1 MRKPVVMGNWKLNGT
16 KKSVTELVQAFVAP
30 ANQAATLVDVAV
42 CAPAV
47 FIGTVEF
54 NAAGSRLQW
63 GSEDCDVHT
72 QGAFTGEN
80 SPVMLKEFGCTYAI
94 VGHSERR
101 QYHNESN
108 ECVAAKFKAAQDNG
122 LTPVLCIG
130 ETEAEYDAG
139 KTIEVCKAEIQ
150 AVIDLCG
157 IEAFNNAIIA
167 YEPIWAIGTGKTASP
182 EIAQNVHHQ
191 IREFLKEAN
200 AEVAQGV
207 RILYGG
213 SCNAKNA
220 AGLFCQEDIDGGLIG
235 GASLKAPDFTAI
247 IEAAVANAK

>member
-122 LTPVLCIG
+122 LTPVSVSYTHL
-130 ETEAEYDAG
+130 TLP
-139 KTIEVCKAEIQ
+139 TIRLV
-150 AVIDLCG
+150 
-157 IEAFNNAIIA
+157 
-167 YEPIWAIGTGKTASP
+167 
-182 EIAQNVHHQ
+182 
-191 IREFLKEAN
+191 
-200 AEVAQGV
+200 
-207 RILYGG
+207 
-213 SCNAKNA
+213 
-220 AGLFCQEDIDGGLIG
+220 
-235 GASLKAPDFTAI
+235 
-247 IEAAVANAK
+247 